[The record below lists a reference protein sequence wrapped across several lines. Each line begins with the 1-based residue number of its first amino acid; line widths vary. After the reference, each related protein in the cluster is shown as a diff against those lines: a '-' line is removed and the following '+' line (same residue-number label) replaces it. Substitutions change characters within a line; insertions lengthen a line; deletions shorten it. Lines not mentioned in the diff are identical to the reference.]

1 MYVCIKIEFLNFLNF
16 EILHTSEFGFLFVI
30 VRVVFFVLDD
40 GGLDFG
46 DCSRTVLAFFALG
59 NGMND
64 VSSSWK
70 MEDLL

>member
-1 MYVCIKIEFLNFLNF
+1 MCVKIEFLNFLNF
-16 EILHTSEFGFLFVI
+16 EILHTSEFGFLFVM
-30 VRVVFFVLDD
+30 VRVIFFVLDD

-59 NGMND
+59 DSVND

-70 MEDLL
+70 MDVLL